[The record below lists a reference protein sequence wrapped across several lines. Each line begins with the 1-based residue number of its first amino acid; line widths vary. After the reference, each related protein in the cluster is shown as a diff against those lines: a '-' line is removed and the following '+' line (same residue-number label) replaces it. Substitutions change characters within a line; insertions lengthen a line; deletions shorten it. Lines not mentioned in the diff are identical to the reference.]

1 MNTFYPSL
9 IPALWLAWIVYWA
22 IAARDAK
29 TTQRVE
35 SPASRASHIVPLIIA
50 GWLLGTRSALGGFLA
65 GQIVSPGTAT
75 DAVAV
80 LLVAAG
86 LAFAVWARVCL
97 GRNWSGVVTLKQD
110 HELVR
115 SGPYRF
121 VRHPIYTGLLIA
133 FLGSA
138 LARNEWRALLA
149 VALVWLAFWR
159 KLKIEEGWMIEQFGD
174 AYVRYRAEVPAL
186 IPNPFRHSGAPGA

>member
-1 MNTFYPSL
+1 MNALYPSL
-9 IPALWLAWIVYWA
+9 IPVLWLAWLVYWA

-35 SPASRASHIVPLIIA
+35 SAASRASHIVPLMIA
-50 GWLLGTRSALGGFLA
+50 GWLLGTRSAPGGFLA
-65 GQIVSPGTAT
+65 GQIVSPGAAT

-97 GRNWSGVVTLKQD
+97 GRNWSGIVTLKQD

-121 VRHPIYTGLLIA
+121 VRHPIYTGLLLA
-133 FLGSA
+133 LLGSA

-149 VALVWLAFWR
+149 VALAWLAFWR
-159 KLKIEEGWMIEQFGD
+159 KLQVEEGLMIEQFGD
-174 AYVRYRAEVPAL
+174 AYARYRAEVPAL
-186 IPNPFRHSGAPGA
+186 VPNPFRHSGARSA